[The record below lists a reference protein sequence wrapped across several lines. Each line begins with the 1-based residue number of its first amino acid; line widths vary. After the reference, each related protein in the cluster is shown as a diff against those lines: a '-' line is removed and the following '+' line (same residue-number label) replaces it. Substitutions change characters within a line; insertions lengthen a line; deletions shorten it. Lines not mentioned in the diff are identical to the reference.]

1 MGVMSKH
8 QTNIVNL
15 EAKTLLAKLL
25 ATEDISVRH
34 QAVETASFN
43 VDSRVLTLPMWEK
56 MDGSLYDM
64 LVGHEV
70 GHALFTPNELKEA
83 IATVD
88 PEGECSESTTFDYLN
103 VVEDAR
109 IERLMQDKFPGL
121 RRDFVRSYNDLF
133 SRGFFGDVDEDSL
146 SDRRLVDRVNLHYK
160 VGRLLRIDFNAREQA
175 VIDMID
181 RAKTWEE
188 AVEATRALYL
198 LGREEAEKR
207 AEEEREE
214 QADMGMPSPMCG
226 EGEEEGDSEAQGMGA
241 AGGEENPEGEE
252 DDGDGAGSGD
262 GEDETESTSGTG
274 DEAGDDGSEA
284 DGTVTSAG
292 AGNPELDRHMESE
305 TQRDFEDSM
314 NSNFVKEVDGKPRP
328 QIHVNMPNTI
338 TSEFVVSVPEFITEC
353 ARYGGMHS
361 KADDRWVRLSN
372 QLKRFENDTKK
383 IISGM
388 AQRFEMMKAAHE
400 HKRTMTSDTG
410 IIDMSKLSGFKW
422 DDNIFLK
429 SEEVAEGKNH
439 GMIMYVDWSGSM
451 CPITND
457 TMRQVLTLSMFCKK
471 VNIPFACYAFIGGF
485 RNGFGFDR
493 ETASARVAN
502 MEHGDAI
509 FGDIKLVEIATSEHS
524 REVTR
529 KGMAFWLGLAASEDT
544 SNNGY
549 GYNVVTYRQCGTP
562 LDDAIA
568 IGVNVANEFR
578 AKNNIEVLS
587 TVFLTDG
594 QTSSSPLDFYAEVW
608 NEEQQKSTNLLPTD
622 EHGNYNH
629 RQQADRVICSKVNGK
644 TYRQPT
650 RNSSTTSV
658 MMEYY
663 KDHTGSKT
671 TCIQICP
678 RNRKDTGYW
687 VGMMLADPNF
697 DCYRNPIE
705 RGEIVEKILKQGA
718 VVLENVNGFEQFI
731 FMATDNKRQVSGLEQ
746 AKQGSTSRVLANA
759 FIREKQNR
767 KRITQV
773 MDQFVDHIS
782 KEYV

>member
-83 IATVD
+83 IETVD
-88 PEGECSESTTFDYLN
+88 PAGECSESTTFDYLN

-133 SRGFFGDVDEDSL
+133 SRGFFGDVDEAEIE
-146 SDRRLVDRVNLHYK
+146 DRRLVDRVNLHYK
-160 VGRLLRIDFNAREQA
+160 VGRLLQIDFSVREQV

-181 RAKTWEE
+181 RAETWEE
-188 AVEATRALYL
+188 VVEATRALYL

-214 QADMGMPSPMCG
+214 QDEMGMPAPMCG
-226 EGEEEGDSEAQGMGA
+226 DGEEESDSEAQGMGA
-241 AGGEENPEGEE
+241 SGGEEDPEGEE
-252 DDGDGAGSGD
+252 GDGNGAGDGEGEDDAESTSATGDGDGEGES
-262 GEDETESTSGTG
+262 EDEADSTVS
-274 DEAGDDGSEA
+274 
-284 DGTVTSAG
+284 SAG
-292 AGNPELDRHMESE
+292 AGNPELDRQMESE
-305 TQRDFEDSM
+305 TQRDFE
-314 NSNFVKEVDGKPRP
+314 NSLKDKFHKDVGSKDRP
-328 QIHVNMPNTI
+328 QSFIGAPDTVTDH
-338 TSEFVVSVPEFITEC
+338 FVTSVPKFIEEC
-353 ARYGGMHS
+353 VRDGHMLS
-361 KADDRWVRLSN
+361 WNDSRWYSLSQ
-372 QLKRFENDTKK
+372 QLKQFENSTKK
-383 IISGM
+383 IVSGM
-388 AQRFEMMKAAHE
+388 VQRFEMMKAAHE

-410 IIDMSKLSGFKW
+410 MIDMSKLSGYKW

-429 SEEVAEGKNH
+429 SEEVASGKNH

-451 CPITND
+451 CQIAND
-457 TMRQVLTLSMFCKK
+457 TMKQVLILAMFCKK

-485 RNGFGFDR
+485 RNNNLWTRDVVSER
-493 ETASARVAN
+493 IRDVK
-502 MEHGDAI
+502 DADAVL
-509 FGDIKLVEIATSEHS
+509 GDIKLVEIATSEYS
-524 REVTR
+524 KEITR
-529 KGMAFWLGLAASEDT
+529 KGMAFWLGVAAANNSEGGGFRYPV
-544 SNNGY
+544 SA
-549 GYNVVTYRQCGTP
+549 YRQGGTP

-568 IGVNVANEFR
+568 VGVNIANEFR
-578 AKNNIEVLS
+578 SANNVEILS
-587 TVFLTDG
+587 TVILTDG
-594 QTSSSPLDFYAEVW
+594 QTSSSPLAWGGEVW
-608 NEEQQKSTNLLPTD
+608 ND
-622 EHGNYNH
+622 ERGTSGQPKINDECVG
-629 RQQADRVICSKVNGK
+629 QRVLYSKKNGK
-644 TYRQPT
+644 TYSGAHRHT
-650 RNSSTTSV
+650 CSTEI
-658 MMEYY
+658 MMDYY
-663 KDHTGSKT
+663 KDHTGSST

-678 RNRKDTGYW
+678 RNRKDIGYW
-687 VGMMLADPNF
+687 VSTMLADSNSA
-697 DCYRNPIE
+697 CYVDYDGRLS
-705 RGEIVEKILKQGA
+705 IVEKVMKQGA
-718 VVLENVNGFEQFI
+718 HVLSEVGGFEQFI
-731 FMATDNKRQVSGLEQ
+731 FMASESSKKVKGIDQV
-746 AKQGSTSRVLANA
+746 KQGSTSRVLANA

-767 KRITQV
+767 KRVTQV